1 MKTMGLLRDRFKTY
15 WNKNKHEG
23 ILYFILSDINLISS

>member
-1 MKTMGLLRDRFKTY
+1 MKAMGVLCDRIKTY